1 MFTKKDIDNLR
12 FDELEKEIK
21 NLNLPKFRA
30 SQIFSAIHKNRNT
43 SFEDITTLSK
53 DLRESLNKNFK
64 LTQIEMVTKQI
75 SKISKT
81 KKYLF
86 KLDDGNLIET
96 VFMEYSGR
104 NSICISSQVGCRMGC
119 VFCASTKGGRAR
131 NISAGEMIRQI
142 YEVERIEGKY
152 INNIVV
158 MGQGEPFDNYD
169 NLINFL
175 KIISDE
181 RGANKSLRKITV
193 STCGL
198 ADKIID
204 FANEDLPVT
213 LALSLHRTTDE
224 SRSKLMP
231 INKKYPLANVMKAV
245 SYYFDKTGRRPSFEY
260 IVIGGE
266 NDTVEDL
273 NNIKEF
279 VKITGAHVNILELNP
294 IDEYNFKGEKGA
306 AKIFTEK
313 LNEQHINATFRN
325 SMGQDIDGACGQL
338 RRKFKKNE

>member
-1 MFTKKDIDNLR
+1 MSIEKSLDNLR
-12 FDELEKEIK
+12 YDELEQNIIEYG
-21 NLNLPKFRA
+21 LPKFRA
-30 SQIFSAIHKNRNT
+30 NQIFSAIHRNRI
-43 SFEDITTLSK
+43 SSIDEITTLSK
-53 DLRESLNKNFK
+53 DLREKLSENFK
-64 LTQIEMVTKQI
+64 LTHIKMVRVQE

-86 KLDDGNLIET
+86 QLEDGNLIET
-96 VFMEYSGR
+96 VFMEYDGR

-142 YEVERIEGKY
+142 YEVERMENKY

-198 ADKIID
+198 TDKVID
-204 FANEDLPVT
+204 FANENLPVT
-213 LALSLHRTTDE
+213 LAVSLHRTTDE
-224 SRSKLMP
+224 SRSQLMP
-231 INKKYPLANVMKAV
+231 INKKYPLEDLMNAI
-245 SYYFDKTGRRPSFEY
+245 SYSYEKTGRRPSFEY
-260 IVIGGE
+260 MVIGGE
-266 NDTVEDL
+266 NDTEND
-273 NNIKEF
+273 IKNLKRF
-279 VKITGAHVNILELNP
+279 VRITSAHVNVMELNP
-294 IDEYNFKGEKGA
+294 IEEYNNKGKKGA
-306 AKIFTEK
+306 ARIFVER
-313 LNEQHINATFRN
+313 LNDENVNATLRN

-338 RRKFKKNE
+338 RRKFIEKE

>member
-1 MFTKKDIDNLR
+1 MSIEKSLDNLR
-12 FDELEKEIK
+12 YDELEQNIIEYG
-21 NLNLPKFRA
+21 LPKFRA
-30 SQIFSAIHKNRNT
+30 NQIFSAIHRNRIL
-43 SFEDITTLSK
+43 SFDEITTLSK
-53 DLRESLNKNFK
+53 DLREELNENFK
-64 LTQIEMVTKQI
+64 LTHMKMVRVQE

-86 KLDDGNLIET
+86 QLEDGNLIET
-96 VFMEYSGR
+96 VFMEYDGR

-131 NISAGEMIRQI
+131 NISAGEMVRQI
-142 YEVERIEGKY
+142 YEVEQMENKY

-198 ADKIID
+198 TDKIIE
-204 FANEDLPVT
+204 FANENLPVT
-213 LALSLHRTTDE
+213 LAVSLHRTTDV
-224 SRSKLMP
+224 SRSQLMP
-231 INKKYPLANVMKAV
+231 INKKYPLEDLMKAI
-245 SYYFDKTGRRPSFEY
+245 SYYYEKTGRRPSFEY
-260 IVIGGE
+260 IVISGE
-266 NDTVEDL
+266 NDTEND
-273 NNIKEF
+273 IKNLKRF
-279 VKITGAHVNILELNP
+279 VRITNAHVNVMELNL
-294 IDEYNFKGEKGA
+294 IDEYNNKGKKGA
-306 AKIFTEK
+306 ARIFAER
-313 LNEQHINATFRN
+313 LNDENVNATLRN

-338 RRKFKKNE
+338 RRKFIEKE